1 MSKRIL
7 ITSIPSWNQ
16 NGSNTWSSLFAVFDS
31 SDVANIYI
39 DPELPDSKVASR
51 YFNIREHEVV
61 KSVFNRNTKTGR
73 EVFLSDSH
81 VTKKVADEYK
91 KDQKK
96 VRYFLRHRWR
106 IFMWLRELA
115 WKLGVWKSKE
125 LDNFI
130 TDYQPEVLAFA
141 VENYPYFNRLN
152 EYIIDKYKPK
162 KVIGFLW
169 DDNFTYKQRPHSF
182 LFKMERFFVRKQ
194 NRRLISKCTDI
205 LTICPK
211 MKEEC
216 DAEFGVNSTILTK
229 PIFQQGEF
237 TPIVISSPIR
247 ILYTG
252 KLVIG
257 RDKTIAEVASA
268 IKEINK
274 GEQKVILDVY
284 TNTLLTEKM
293 RRAINIPDCCIL
305 HDPVPQSEVFKLQ
318 KEAHILL
325 FAESLSDN
333 DLTARLSFSTK
344 LTDYFAA
351 GKCVWGIGNKD
362 LGPIS
367 YIAERDAGFV
377 SCDVPSIKDTL
388 HKIVNEPKLVQE
400 YARKAYDCGIKYHN
414 GQEIINKLTNEIIEY

>member
-152 EYIIDKYKPK
+152 
-162 KVIGFLW
+162 
-169 DDNFTYKQRPHSF
+169 
-182 LFKMERFFVRKQ
+182 
-194 NRRLISKCTDI
+194 
-205 LTICPK
+205 
-211 MKEEC
+211 
-216 DAEFGVNSTILTK
+216 
-229 PIFQQGEF
+229 
-237 TPIVISSPIR
+237 
-247 ILYTG
+247 
-252 KLVIG
+252 
-257 RDKTIAEVASA
+257 
-268 IKEINK
+268 
-274 GEQKVILDVY
+274 
-284 TNTLLTEKM
+284 
-293 RRAINIPDCCIL
+293 
-305 HDPVPQSEVFKLQ
+305 
-318 KEAHILL
+318 
-325 FAESLSDN
+325 
-333 DLTARLSFSTK
+333 
-344 LTDYFAA
+344 
-351 GKCVWGIGNKD
+351 
-362 LGPIS
+362 
-367 YIAERDAGFV
+367 
-377 SCDVPSIKDTL
+377 
-388 HKIVNEPKLVQE
+388 
-400 YARKAYDCGIKYHN
+400 
-414 GQEIINKLTNEIIEY
+414 

>member
-16 NGSNTWSSLFAVFDS
+16 NGSNTWSSLFDCFES

-39 DPELPDSKVASR
+39 DPEMPDSKVASR
-51 YFNIREHEVV
+51 YFNIREHAVV
-61 KSVFNRNTKTGR
+61 KSVIFRKTKTGQ
-73 EVFLSDSH
+73 EVFVTDSH
-81 VTKKVADEYK
+81 ASKKVANEYA

-96 VRYFLRHRWR
+96 VKYFLRHRWR

-125 LDNFI
+125 LDDFI
-130 TDYQPEVLAFA
+130 TDFQPEVLAFA
-141 VENYPYFNRLN
+141 IENYPYFNRLN

-169 DDNFTYKQRPHSF
+169 DDNFTYKQKPHDII
-182 LFKMERFFVRKQ
+182 FKIERFFVRRQ
-194 NRRLISKCTDI
+194 NKRLVGKCTNI

-216 DAEFGVNSTILTK
+216 DADFGVNSTILTK
-229 PIFQQGEF
+229 PIFTKGEF
-237 TPIVISSPIR
+237 NPVEITTPIR
-247 ILYTG
+247 LLYTG

-257 RDKTIAEVASA
+257 RGKTIAEVASA

-274 GEQKVILDVY
+274 DEQRVVLDVY
-284 TNTLLTEKM
+284 TNTILSDKM
-293 RRAINIPDCCIL
+293 KSVIDISGCCIL

-318 KEAHILL
+318 KEAHVLL
-325 FAESLSDN
+325 FAESLSDD

-367 YIAERDAGFV
+367 YISERDAGFV

-388 HKIVNEPKLVQE
+388 HKIVSEPKLVQE